1 MKYLGFMVFWIVLA
15 SRSKEPGIFHALIP
29 LALISVLVV
38 PIAKLKEKWKEN
50 KRFRLAGLI
59 GGGSLGVVFLGGWAF
74 LVISRFSDVRGMF
87 HHALTQSRVLGGYFA
102 RVLLPSD
109 LCGDH
114 HISWTKSWSDGPAF
128 VGLALVIVIALIIL
142 NFVIRHRS
150 WFAVL
155 CGLALF
161 HLYLRF
167 GYSVDELMVEYRMS
181 PAMPWIGLF
190 LALGITRL
198 CELKPSLPPGVRPAA
213 FAALSVFY
221 IVTSAARSHTWR
233 DEGMLTL
240 DVIEQYPENLRAWS
254 IYLGKLSERGDYE
267 DIVKLRNLPQDVF
280 QKLFP
285 RGFDRDKRQFTGEK
299 AYRNYIACQYPLIKW
314 LVHHRGLVHQGELD
328 EAMRRADMLLG
339 NVLEKAPSKN
349 AKATFTIL
357 LAKLL
362 VHAAKG
368 EDQKIDEALTT
379 MVSHD
384 DDPEKI
390 RGYLAEEVRN
400 LPQMIVAS
408 NCEEQGE

>member
-1 MKYLGFMVFWIVLA
+1 MLLMMFFVTLATYHLLRWHETKRAKYLGFMALGIWLA
-15 SRSKEPGIFHALIP
+15 SHSKEPGIFHALIP

-38 PIAKLKEKWKEN
+38 PIAELKKNWKEN

-74 LVISRFSDVRGMF
+74 LAISRFSDVRGMF

-109 LCGDH
+109 LFSDH
-114 HISWTKSWSDGPAF
+114 HIPWTKSWSDGPAL
-128 VGLALVIVIALIIL
+128 VGLALVIASAVIIL

-161 HLYLRF
+161 YLCLRF
-167 GYSVDELMVEYRMS
+167 GYSVDELMVDFRMY

-221 IVTSAARSHTWR
+221 ITSAARSRTWR
-233 DEGMLTL
+233 DEGILTL

-254 IYLGKLSERGDYE
+254 IYLGKLSEREDYE
-267 DIVKLRNLPQDVF
+267 DLAKLRNLP
-280 QKLFP
+280 
-285 RGFDRDKRQFTGEK
+285 
-299 AYRNYIACQYPLIKW
+299 
-314 LVHHRGLVHQGELD
+314 
-328 EAMRRADMLLG
+328 
-339 NVLEKAPSKN
+339 
-349 AKATFTIL
+349 
-357 LAKLL
+357 
-362 VHAAKG
+362 
-368 EDQKIDEALTT
+368 
-379 MVSHD
+379 
-384 DDPEKI
+384 
-390 RGYLAEEVRN
+390 
-400 LPQMIVAS
+400 
-408 NCEEQGE
+408 

>member
-1 MKYLGFMVFWIVLA
+1 M
-15 SRSKEPGIFHALIP
+15 IP

-128 VGLALVIVIALIIL
+128 VGLALVIVIVIVIASASALIIL

-181 PAMPWIGLF
+181 LAMPWNGLF

-198 CELKPSLPPGVRPAA
+198 CELPVFVNSSRA
-213 FAALSVFY
+213 FL
-221 IVTSAARSHTWR
+221 
-233 DEGMLTL
+233 
-240 DVIEQYPENLRAWS
+240 
-254 IYLGKLSERGDYE
+254 
-267 DIVKLRNLPQDVF
+267 
-280 QKLFP
+280 
-285 RGFDRDKRQFTGEK
+285 
-299 AYRNYIACQYPLIKW
+299 
-314 LVHHRGLVHQGELD
+314 
-328 EAMRRADMLLG
+328 
-339 NVLEKAPSKN
+339 
-349 AKATFTIL
+349 
-357 LAKLL
+357 
-362 VHAAKG
+362 
-368 EDQKIDEALTT
+368 
-379 MVSHD
+379 
-384 DDPEKI
+384 
-390 RGYLAEEVRN
+390 RGYVRLPLPHFLFFTLSRLLLDRTRGEMGACLPWTSSNSIPRTFELGASTWANSRNAEITRT
-400 LPQMIVAS
+400 
-408 NCEEQGE
+408 